1 MVATISTAESVT
13 MPLRTDI
20 YGFKSLARGDV
31 RFVGGKTRD
40 QVRRSLVSAYKRH
53 ADVRRKVFEWS
64 DETGGII
71 IRRVM

>member
-1 MVATISTAESVT
+1 MRSSRDT
-13 MPLRTDI
+13 
-20 YGFKSLARGDV
+20 YGFKTLKPGSV
-31 RFVGGKTRD
+31 RFVGGKTRE
-40 QVRRSLVSAYKRH
+40 QVRRVLVSYCQRH